1 MDTKA
6 VEGESSV
13 EGGKRLLKEQC
24 SIAKFIKE
32 RLDRIYEYQVLDRLP
47 DFMDAVAN
55 GSQDDYLESNVP
67 DGVQESLA
75 FSVLKQLRN

>member
-1 MDTKA
+1 MFSRAFLRDRELIRATT
-6 VEGESSV
+6 
-13 EGGKRLLKEQC
+13 
-24 SIAKFIKE
+24 KFIKE